1 MSDLPRLADPI
12 EARPPERRSILERVL
27 GVVTE
32 VRASEGVTALLL
44 TLNVFLLLTAYYV
57 IKPVREALIG
67 SVKNGPEYKSYM
79 GAVIAVALL
88 GIVPLYSLLASRLDR
103 NALIQRVSFFFVS
116 NLVVFW
122 LVGRTA
128 LVDAETGA
136 LIFAL
141 AFVFWV
147 GIFNLMIVAQ
157 FWAFAADVYTTE
169 QGTRLFPLVGLGAS
183 VGSVVGSLVVNR
195 IVKQLGTEH
204 MMLVA
209 AVLLGA
215 ATLLTAVV
223 HRREIARRAR
233 PTVAVRSGRGEAEA
247 TNVKEPPKAEP
258 DEKGSFALVLGNK
271 YLRYIAIF
279 TVLFSLV
286 NTSGEFIVSKLVSE
300 ASKVAAETKEGQKA
314 FIAAYYGDFF
324 LWVNVAGVVIQSFL
338 VSRIVKFGG
347 LTLGL
352 LMFPVASLMSEL
364 SIAIVPILIVA
375 RIGKTAENSLD
386 YSLNNTMRNMLWLPT
401 SARVKYVAKQAIDS
415 FFARLGDV
423 GSALVVFVLVDQLD
437 LGVRAVAI
445 VNVVLVA
452 IWVYVAIAIVRENK
466 ILTRA
471 VESATVPPDSSAD
484 AEEPPVDAPGALAKP
499 VT

>member
-157 FWAFAADVYTTE
+157 FWAFAADVYTNE

-209 AVLLGA
+209 AVLLGL

-233 PTVAVRSGRGEAEA
+233 PAVAV
-247 TNVKEPPKAEP
+247 NVKAPPKAEP
-258 DEKGSFALVLGNK
+258 NEKGSFALVLGNK

-279 TVLFSLV
+279 TVCFSLV

-324 LWVNVAGVVIQSFL
+324 LWVNIAGVVIQSFL

-364 SIAIVPILIVA
+364 SIAIVPMLIVA

-471 VESATVPPDSSAD
+471 AESATVPPDSSAG

>member
-1 MSDLPRLADPI
+1 MSEPSQTSDPV
-12 EARPPERRSILERVL
+12 EAPPPARRSILERAL
-27 GVVTE
+27 GVFTE
-32 VRASEGVTALLL
+32 VRAGEGVTALLL
-44 TLNVFLLLTAYYV
+44 TVNVFLLLTAYYV

-67 SVKNGPEYKSYM
+67 SVPNGPEYKSYM

-88 GIVPLYSLLASRLDR
+88 GIVPLYGLLSSKLDR
-103 NALIQRVSFFFVS
+103 NSLIQRVSFFFVS
-116 NLVVFW
+116 NLLTFW
-122 LVGRTA
+122 IVGRTA

-147 GIFNLMIVAQ
+147 GIFNLMILAQ
-157 FWAFAADVYTTE
+157 FWGFAADVYTNE
-169 QGTRLFPLVGLGAS
+169 QGKRLFALVGLGAS
-183 VGSVVGSLVVNR
+183 AGSVVGSLVVNR

-209 AVLLGA
+209 AVLLA
-215 ATLLTAVV
+215 SATLLTAVV
-223 HRREIARRAR
+223 HKREIARRDKPAKEEKAAE
-233 PTVAVRSGRGEAEA
+233 TAEEKAKAASEA
-247 TNVKEPPKAEP
+247 AES
-258 DEKGSFALVLGNK
+258 EKGGFALVLGNK

-286 NTSGEFIVSKLVSE
+286 NTNGEFIVSKLVS
-300 ASKVAAETKEGQKA
+300 AAAKAAAETKEEQKA

-324 LWVNVAGVVIQSFL
+324 LWVNIAGVVIQSFL

-347 LTLGL
+347 LALGL
-352 LMFPVASLMSEL
+352 MIFPIASLLSEAA
-364 SIAIVPILIVA
+364 IAIVPLLIIA

-423 GSALVVFVLVDQLD
+423 GSALVVFILSDTLD
-437 LGVRAVAI
+437 LGVRSVAI
-445 VNVVLVA
+445 LNVVLVA
-452 IWVYVAIAIVRENK
+452 LWVWVALAIVRENK
-466 ILTRA
+466 RLTT
-471 VESATVPPDSSAD
+471 EPPLVIEAD
-484 AEEPPVDAPGALAKP
+484 AKAAV
-499 VT
+499 